1 MRDQRIS
8 FEDSRRHQIIL
19 SDEDDRL
26 LKPFDVVVNST
37 GVGTLGR
44 VAFVKRLLEEKTTV
58 DSHVSI
64 IRSDSKLI
72 SPQYLAWI
80 MMRHQPMIEAAANG
94 STGQVELSKS
104 FLEDIDVIIPERILV
119 DKFTDF
125 VNSIVKEVAT
135 KESENE
141 CLVDLRDWLLP
152 MLMNGQVTVTLPDEL
167 QVEEV

>member
-1 MRDQRIS
+1 
-8 FEDSRRHQIIL
+8 
-19 SDEDDRL
+19 
-26 LKPFDVVVNST
+26 
-37 GVGTLGR
+37 
-44 VAFVKRLLEEKTTV
+44 
-58 DSHVSI
+58 
-64 IRSDSKLI
+64 
-72 SPQYLAWI
+72 
-80 MMRHQPMIEAAANG
+80 MIEAAANG